1 MKPINP
7 SIFKAYDIRGIY
19 PTDLNEE
26 AAEVIAQAIYK
37 TFRHDT
43 EKDTMSI
50 VLGRDMRQSSP
61 SLHNVISAALIS
73 MGATVVD
80 IGIVPTP
87 TVYFMVQNGKYDG
100 GIQISA
106 SHNPGEYNG
115 IKIIRRDGN
124 SLIKIGKSTGMDRI
138 KQAALAGNISPSET
152 KGTVVNISDAVKQEI
167 AAAFTAVNPT
177 ITKHTIVIDA
187 ANAMG
192 SVFLDE
198 LFTHV
203 DADIVRMNWEL
214 DGSFPA
220 HQADPLQFN
229 LWGDLR
235 KRVVSEHADF
245 GIMPDGDGDRVF
257 FVDEKGDIIPATLI
271 TALISREILTRH
283 PGERILVDIR
293 YIRNVG
299 AVVEKYGGELS
310 ISQVGHAL
318 ITEQLNREHAFFAGE
333 SSGHYYFRETGGAES
348 SARVILYVL
357 DALSR
362 ANKPLSQLLAGF
374 ATSVESG
381 ETNFRLNDGITGA
394 HITQSVVS
402 AYKDGELSELDGI
415 AVTYPD
421 WRLSI
426 RSSNTEPLIRLNVE
440 GATETLVKEKNS
452 ELTERI
458 LNIGASLATTR

>member
-1 MKPINP
+1 
-7 SIFKAYDIRGIY
+7 
-19 PTDLNEE
+19 
-26 AAEVIAQAIYK
+26 
-37 TFRHDT
+37 
-43 EKDTMSI
+43 
-50 VLGRDMRQSSP
+50 
-61 SLHNVISAALIS
+61 
-73 MGATVVD
+73 
-80 IGIVPTP
+80 
-87 TVYFMVQNGKYDG
+87 
-100 GIQISA
+100 
-106 SHNPGEYNG
+106 
-115 IKIIRRDGN
+115 
-124 SLIKIGKSTGMDRI
+124 
-138 KQAALAGNISPSET
+138 
-152 KGTVVNISDAVKQEI
+152 
-167 AAAFTAVNPT
+167 
-177 ITKHTIVIDA
+177 
-187 ANAMG
+187 MG

-318 ITEQLNREHAFFAGE
+318 ITEQLNKEHAFFAGE

-362 ANKPLSQLLAGF
+362 ANKPLSHLLVGF

-394 HITQSVVS
+394 QITQSIVS

-440 GATETLVKEKNS
+440 GATETLVKEKNK

-458 LNIGASLATTR
+458 LNVGASIS